1 MKSAGRETNMN
12 QTIETMLAHRSIRA
26 FKDEPLT
33 DDQVF
38 TLVKAAQ
45 AASTSSYIQAYS
57 IIGVKDQVKKKKL
70 AKLAGEQ
77 SYVETNGHF
86 FVFCADYHRHHAA
99 AEMHGTT
106 VTETT
111 QTTEKFMV
119 GLIDASLAAQN
130 ASVAA
135 ESMGLGIC
143 YIGGIRNALEEVSDL
158 LNLPNYVVPL
168 FGLCVGYPDQDP
180 DVKPRLPLNNIY
192 HVDEYEQDNQV
203 FKDSLR
209 EYDQTISAYY
219 GERTGGQRTAGW
231 SSLMANKLT
240 TPVRTYMKK
249 FLENKGFPL
258 K

>member
-1 MKSAGRETNMN
+1 MN

-26 FKDEPLT
+26 FKDEQLT
-33 DDQVF
+33 DEQIF

-45 AASTSSYIQAYS
+45 SASTSSYIQAYS
-57 IIGVKDQVKKKKL
+57 IIGVKNQEKKKKL

-77 SYVETNGHF
+77 SYVEKNGHF
-86 FVFCADYHRHHAA
+86 FIFCADYYRHHAA
-99 AEMHGTT
+99 AEMHGTS

-143 YIGGIRNALEEVSDL
+143 YIGGIRNALEEVSEL

-168 FGLCVGYPDQDP
+168 FGLCVGYPDQEP
-180 DVKPRLPLNNIY
+180 DVKPRLPLDNIY
-192 HVDEYEQDNQV
+192 HVDEYEQDNEA

-209 EYDQTISAYY
+209 EYDRTISAYY
-219 GERTGGQRTAGW
+219 EARTGGQRKAGW
-231 SSLMANKLT
+231 SSLMANKLS

>member
-1 MKSAGRETNMN
+1 MN

-26 FKDEPLT
+26 FKDNPLT
-33 DDQVF
+33 EEQIH

-45 AASTSSYIQAYS
+45 SASTSSYIQAYS
-57 IIGVKDQVKKKKL
+57 IIGVEDKEKKKQL
-70 AKLAGEQ
+70 AELAGGQ
-77 SYVETNGHF
+77 SYVEKNGHF
-86 FVFCADYHRHHAA
+86 FVFCADFNRHHAT
-99 AEMHGTT
+99 AEMHGTD

-119 GLIDASLAAQN
+119 GLIDAALAAQN
-130 ASVAA
+130 ASIAA

-143 YIGGIRNALEEVSDL
+143 YIGGIRNDLEKVSEV
-158 LNLPNYVVPL
+158 LNLPQFVIPL

-192 HVDEYEQDNQV
+192 HIDEYEHDANA
-203 FKDSLR
+203 FKEGLN
-209 EYDQTISAYY
+209 EYDEVISGYY
-219 GERTGGQRTAGW
+219 TNRTGGQRSAGW
-231 SSLMANKLT
+231 TSMMAHKLA

-249 FLENKGFPL
+249 FLEKKGFPL